1 MYLKVKCSVCVE
13 GEGGNQSHRGILQS
27 GVVSGGV
34 REISFSDGSRSWTSV
49 AICFVSTLTCEAFR
63 FCEVDMTK
71 STYGKRR
78 IKSGKKKG
86 GSKKDAI
93 AIASSASGNNGGF
106 REALRLKPLPPA
118 RQLKGGK
125 GRSEILLPGA
135 YVDSGKVLPGA
146 YVDFRGMH

>member
-1 MYLKVKCSVCVE
+1 MFSVC
-13 GEGGNQSHRGILQS
+13 GGGNGAIKVIEEYFSR
-27 GVVSGGV
+27 GVVSVGV

-78 IKSGKKKG
+78 IKSGNKKG
-86 GSKKDAI
+86 GSKIEAI
-93 AIASSASGNNGGF
+93 AIASKGFGNNGGF
-106 REALRLKPLPPA
+106 REALRLKPLPPV

-125 GRSEILLPGA
+125 GGYEILLPGA
-135 YVDSGKVLPGA
+135 YVDGGKVGCIK
-146 YVDFRGMH
+146 DG

>member
-1 MYLKVKCSVCVE
+1 MCL
-13 GEGGNQSHRGILQS
+13 EGGRAIKAIEEYFSR
-27 GVVSGGV
+27 GVVSVGV

-86 GSKKDAI
+86 GSKIEAI
-93 AIASSASGNNGGF
+93 AFAS
-106 REALRLKPLPPA
+106 
-118 RQLKGGK
+118 
-125 GRSEILLPGA
+125 
-135 YVDSGKVLPGA
+135 
-146 YVDFRGMH
+146 